1 MVFSLVG
8 FMRQNLDFRRYDH
21 DEYLKLA
28 KKSIRRSKLLAQQ
41 NKLLTD
47 AHVDAEST
55 SVLEEEDLETLEG
68 LSMSEVSHDKLDL
81 SDENFNDLT
90 VNKSMQ
96 APGITSDQT
105 ADSSS
110 TISKASS
117 ESSSSESSSES
128 SDSDSSDSDNETVKK
143 ASSADGVVE
152 EVNSDNI
159 KESSEL
165 QHDSSDKS
173 ENK

>member
-1 MVFSLVG
+1 
-8 FMRQNLDFRRYDH
+8 MRQNLDFRRYDY

-28 KKSIRRSKLLAQQ
+28 KKSIRRSKRLAKQ

-47 AHVDAEST
+47 AHVDAENT
-55 SVLEEEDLETLEG
+55 SVLEEEELETLEG
-68 LSMSEVSHDKLDL
+68 LSMLEVSHDKLDL
-81 SDENFNDLT
+81 SEQNFNDST
-90 VNKSMQ
+90 VNKSVQ

-105 ADSSS
+105 VDSSS
-110 TISKASS
+110 TVSKASS

-128 SDSDSSDSDNETVKK
+128 SDSESSDSDNETVKK
-143 ASSADGVVE
+143 ASPPDDVIE
-152 EVNSDNI
+152 EVNSDKI

-165 QHDSSDKS
+165 RDSSDKS

>member
-8 FMRQNLDFRRYDH
+8 FIRQNLDFRRYDY

-28 KKSIRRSKLLAQQ
+28 KKSIRRSKRLAQR

-47 AHVDAEST
+47 AHVDAENT
-55 SVLEEEDLETLEG
+55 SVLEEEELETLEG

-81 SDENFNDLT
+81 SEQNYDST
-90 VNKSMQ
+90 VNKSVQ

-105 ADSSS
+105 VDSSS
-110 TISKASS
+110 TASKASS
-117 ESSSSESSSES
+117 ESLSSESSSES
-128 SDSDSSDSDNETVKK
+128 SSDSESSDSDNETVKK
-143 ASSADGVVE
+143 ASSPDDVVE
-152 EVNSDNI
+152 EVNSDKI

-165 QHDSSDKS
+165 RDSSDKS